1 MPELAELRLMSDFIN
16 DKSKDKDY
24 QACFFVEKGNI
35 LKDSRLIEGDFKLSA
50 KSYGKELTLFINDD
64 ISISVFMGMSGN
76 WTHIESELADN
87 VKYTRLRFD
96 NSDGYSLLLH
106 GGYLGPKFKVGG
118 FSTKR
123 GYDPTKDFE
132 YFKEDIYK
140 NIDRR
145 KTFEKPIH
153 EALLDQ
159 RYFNGIGNYLRA
171 EILYRIDDNP
181 FKVAKDYIKD
191 NPKVLELCRDIPLEA
206 YKLGG
211 GQLKDWEN
219 PFKEDA
225 DNFLEWL
232 KCYNKLSKIKDSN
245 KRTFWY
251 DPKWKKEEITN
262 NI

>member
-1 MPELAELRLMSDFIN
+1 MPELAELKLMSDFIN
-16 DKSKDKDY
+16 VKSENKEY
-24 QACFFVEKGNI
+24 EACFFVEKGNV
-35 LKDSRLIEGDFKLSA
+35 LKDSNLVEGKFNLSA
-50 KSYGKELTLFINDD
+50 ESYGKELTLYVND
-64 ISISVFMGMSGN
+64 IKVSVFMGMSGN
-76 WTHIESELADN
+76 WSYVPTDMADE

-96 NSDGYSLLLH
+96 NSNNESLLLH

-132 YFKEDIYK
+132 YFKEDILE
-140 NIDRR
+140 NIDKRA
-145 KTFEKPIH
+145 TFKKPIF
-153 EALLDQ
+153 ETLLDQ

-181 FKVAKDYIKD
+181 FKIAKEYIRS
-191 NPKVLELCRDIPLEA
+191 NPQIFELCRDIPLEA

-211 GQLKDWEN
+211 GQLKDWKN

-232 KCYNKLSKIKDSN
+232 QCYTKLDKVKDSN
-245 KRTFWY
+245 KRTFWF
-251 DPKWKKEEITN
+251 DPKWKKEEISY